1 MTYSARHRML
11 TAAVAGLLSAS
22 FAVAASGAATA
33 APRSA
38 SACNLIS
45 LPFPAD
51 AYRGEADAVDPT
63 GRFVAGTG
71 LRIEEDGNQLLLL
84 VWDRG
89 RLTTIESSLAGS
101 VADVNARGVV
111 VGNGAITG
119 RSRPW
124 AYRNGTL
131 ELLPA
136 PPGYVMA
143 EAINK
148 AGDIVGFV
156 QEVDTGRTSPL
167 RWPAARPGT
176 YEMLDAPA
184 DAAAAGIT
192 QDGTIVGYA
201 GEFGAWTSWVRRPDG
216 RVETLTVPG
225 ARWTQVH
232 TAQGHWAIGLVD
244 LGGQSSVRVRWDLRN
259 GSWSRIPDKLAWV
272 TDVNA
277 RGTVIG
283 DEVVARG
290 TATRILPGSGEGV
303 NVGANAIADT
313 SVIERHCRIPQRP
326 PRRRPGHAGAVGRL
340 LTSRR
345 HTATG

>member
-11 TAAVAGLLSAS
+11 AVAAAGLLSAS

-38 SACNLIS
+38 SACSIIS

-51 AYRGEADAVDPT
+51 AYRGKADAVDPT
-63 GRFVAGTG
+63 GRFIAGTG

-89 RLTTIESSLAGS
+89 RPTTVESPLADS
-101 VADVNARGVV
+101 VADVNTSGVV
-111 VGNGAITG
+111 VGNGWINAQ
-119 RSRPW
+119 SRPW
-124 AYRNGTL
+124 VYQKGNLR
-131 ELLPA
+131 LLPT
-136 PPGYVMA
+136 PPSGYA
-143 EAINK
+143 AATAINK
-148 AGDIVGFV
+148 AGDIVGWG
-156 QEVDTGRTSPL
+156 EEAGTGRRLPL

-176 YEMLDAPA
+176 YEVLNAPA
-184 DAAAAGIT
+184 DAAATGIT

-201 GEFGAWTSWVRRPDG
+201 GEFGKWTSWVRRPDG

-225 ARWTQVH
+225 AGMTTVR

-244 LGGQSSVRVRWDLRN
+244 LGESSSVRVRWDLRN
-259 GSWSRIPDKLAWV
+259 GSWSRIPKEVPWV

-277 RGTVIG
+277 RGTVVGG
-283 DEVVARG
+283 DVVARG
-290 TATRILPGSGEGV
+290 AATRTLPGAGDQV

-313 SVIERHCRIPQRP
+313 GVVVGFRND
-326 PRRRPGHAGAVGRL
+326 RREGGRL
-340 LTSRR
+340 SPVRW
-345 HTATG
+345 AGC